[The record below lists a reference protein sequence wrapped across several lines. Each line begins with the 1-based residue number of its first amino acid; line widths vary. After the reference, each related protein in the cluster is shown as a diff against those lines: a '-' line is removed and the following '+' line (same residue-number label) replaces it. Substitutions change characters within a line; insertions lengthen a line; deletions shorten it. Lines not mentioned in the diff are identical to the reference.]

1 MKVLKLGQSLCSS
14 NNQGVSFS
22 NRYSLEF
29 DGVDAYVSLGDS
41 NTFSF
46 GNGST
51 DVPFSLSIW
60 YKTTDVTSMPLFSK
74 TTAVSAEREYYMYI
88 SGADKIVFALFDA
101 SSGGY
106 ILSQTAAATSTQG
119 SWTHVVFAYNGNSAT
134 SGLKTYLNG
143 SLQSVTVSSPGATIG
158 TGPYVA
164 MENTAYPLNIGYFP
178 IINAYTDGNLDEA
191 SMWNKELSAS
201 DVTAIYNSGKPTN
214 LSGEAALIGWWR
226 MGDPTGTG
234 AYPTITDQST
244 NSNNG
249 TMTSMASGDIV
260 QVVP

>member
-22 NRYSLEF
+22 NKYSLDF
-29 DGVDAYVSLGDS
+29 DGVDDYLSLGDS

-60 YKTTDVTSMPLFSK
+60 YKTSDVTSMPLFSK

-88 SGADKIVFALFDA
+88 SGADKLAFALFDT

-106 ILSQTAAATSTQG
+106 ILAQTAAVTSTQG
-119 SWTHVVFAYNGNSAT
+119 SWNHVVFAYAGNET
-134 SGLKTYLNG
+134 KTGLKIYLNG
-143 SLQSVTVSSPGATIG
+143 SLQSVTYSADGATIG

-164 MENTAYPLNIGYFP
+164 MENTAFPLNIAYFP
-178 IINAYTDGNLDEA
+178 IINGYTDGNLDEA

-201 DVTAIYNSGKPTN
+201 DVTAIYNSGEPTN

-226 MGDPTGTG
+226 MGDPTGPGT
-234 AYPTITDQST
+234 YPTITDQST
-244 NSNNG
+244 NSNNA
-249 TMTSMASGDIV
+249 TMTNMASGDIV
-260 QVVP
+260 TNVP